1 MGRGPVVSESRGSL
15 CPGTAHPCSMG
26 SHGKVKPGEWE
37 RLSHFPALSDPPLWA
52 RGAESQTQERAL
64 RIKKRKETRKVI
76 NERRMGGLGRVTPL
90 SRHLRE

>member
-37 RLSHFPALSDPPLWA
+37 RLSHFPALSDPPLW
-52 RGAESQTQERAL
+52 G
-64 RIKKRKETRKVI
+64 RIPNPGKSFKNKKKKRNKE
-76 NERRMGGLGRVTPL
+76 
-90 SRHLRE
+90 SD